1 MSCKCNADVTF
12 IGFNLPTTIHRRMI
26 YMTEKILVVEDE
38 DAIREMLSMT
48 LARAGFETMGVGSV
62 SQARGVVMDKRP
74 NLILLDWMLPDT
86 SGIEYARSLKKD
98 AMTREIPI
106 IMVTARGDESDRIKG
121 LEVGADDYITKPFSP
136 KELVARIKTVLR
148 RGAPPDDNQ
157 IIQADGLRVD
167 LAGHRVMINNT
178 IIDLGPT
185 EFRLLHFFITHP
197 DRVYSRS
204 QLLDQVWGGSV
215 FIGERAVDVHIR
227 RLRQALATHKHDQYV
242 QTVRGTG
249 YRFSVLV

>member
-1 MSCKCNADVTF
+1 M
-12 IGFNLPTTIHRRMI
+12 IH
-26 YMTEKILVVEDE
+26 MTEKILVVEDE

-48 LARAGFETMGVGSV
+48 LTRAGFETMGVGSV
-62 SQARGVVMDKRP
+62 SQARGLIMDKRP
-74 NLILLDWMLPDT
+74 NLILLDWMLPDI

>member
-1 MSCKCNADVTF
+1 M
-12 IGFNLPTTIHRRMI
+12 IH
-26 YMTEKILVVEDE
+26 MTEKILVVEDE

-48 LARAGFETMGVGSV
+48 LTRAGFETMGVGSV

-167 LAGHRVMINNT
+167 LAGRRVMIKNT

>member
-1 MSCKCNADVTF
+1 
-12 IGFNLPTTIHRRMI
+12 
-26 YMTEKILVVEDE
+26 
-38 DAIREMLSMT
+38 
-48 LARAGFETMGVGSV
+48 MGVGSV

>member
-1 MSCKCNADVTF
+1 
-12 IGFNLPTTIHRRMI
+12 
-26 YMTEKILVVEDE
+26 MTEKILVVEDE

-48 LARAGFETMGVGSV
+48 LTRAGFETMGVGSV

>member
-1 MSCKCNADVTF
+1 
-12 IGFNLPTTIHRRMI
+12 MI

>member
-1 MSCKCNADVTF
+1 MV
-12 IGFNLPTTIHRRMI
+12 
-26 YMTEKILVVEDE
+26 YV
-38 DAIREMLSMT
+38 
-48 LARAGFETMGVGSV
+48 
-62 SQARGVVMDKRP
+62 
-74 NLILLDWMLPDT
+74 LI
-86 SGIEYARSLKKD
+86 S
-98 AMTREIPI
+98 
-106 IMVTARGDESDRIKG
+106 
-121 LEVGADDYITKPFSP
+121 
-136 KELVARIKTVLR
+136 
-148 RGAPPDDNQ
+148 
-157 IIQADGLRVD
+157 
-167 LAGHRVMINNT
+167 AGHRVMINNT

>member
-1 MSCKCNADVTF
+1 
-12 IGFNLPTTIHRRMI
+12 MI

-48 LARAGFETMGVGSV
+48 LTRAGFETMGVGSV

>member
-1 MSCKCNADVTF
+1 M
-12 IGFNLPTTIHRRMI
+12 IH
-26 YMTEKILVVEDE
+26 MTEKILVVEDE

-48 LARAGFETMGVGSV
+48 LTRAGFETMGVGSV

-74 NLILLDWMLPDT
+74 NLILLDWMLPDI

>member
-1 MSCKCNADVTF
+1 
-12 IGFNLPTTIHRRMI
+12 MI

-38 DAIREMLSMT
+38 DSIREMLLMT
-48 LARAGFETMGVGSV
+48 LTRAGFEAMSVGSV
-62 SQARGVVMDKRP
+62 SQARGLIMDKRP
-74 NLILLDWMLPDT
+74 NLILLDWMLPDV

-98 AMTREIPI
+98 VMTREIPI
-106 IMVTARGDESDRIKG
+106 IMVTARGSESDRIKG

-148 RGAPPDDNQ
+148 RGAPLDDNQ
-157 IIQADGLRVD
+157 VIQVEGLRVD
-167 LAGHRVMINNT
+167 MAGHRVMINNT
-178 IIDLGPT
+178 IIELGPT

-197 DRVYSRS
+197 DRVYSRG

-227 RLRQALATHKHDQYV
+227 RLRQALATHQHDQYV
-242 QTVRGTG
+242 QTVRGSG

>member
-1 MSCKCNADVTF
+1 
-12 IGFNLPTTIHRRMI
+12 
-26 YMTEKILVVEDE
+26 MTEKILVVEDE

>member
-1 MSCKCNADVTF
+1 
-12 IGFNLPTTIHRRMI
+12 
-26 YMTEKILVVEDE
+26 MTEKILVVEDE
-38 DAIREMLSMT
+38 DSIREMLSMT

-62 SQARGVVMDKRP
+62 SQARGLIVDKRP
-74 NLILLDWMLPDT
+74 NLILLDWMLPDI

-98 AMTREIPI
+98 VMTREIPI
-106 IMVTARGDESDRIKG
+106 IMVTARGSENDRIKG

-148 RGAPPDDNQ
+148 RGTPMDDKQ
-157 IIQADGLRVD
+157 VIQVEGLRVD
-167 LAGHRVMINNT
+167 MAGHRVMIHDT
-178 IIDLGPT
+178 IIELGPT

-197 DRVYSRS
+197 DRVYSRG
-204 QLLDQVWGGSV
+204 QLLDHVWGGSV

-227 RLRQALATHKHDQYV
+227 RLRQALAAHQHDQYV
-242 QTVRGTG
+242 QTVRGAG

>member
-1 MSCKCNADVTF
+1 
-12 IGFNLPTTIHRRMI
+12 MI

-74 NLILLDWMLPDT
+74 NLILLDWMLPDV

-98 AMTREIPI
+98 VMTREIPI
-106 IMVTARGDESDRIKG
+106 IMVTARGSESDRIKG

-148 RGAPPDDNQ
+148 RGAPLDDNQ
-157 IIQADGLRVD
+157 VIQVEGLRVD
-167 LAGHRVMINNT
+167 MAGHRVMINNT
-178 IIDLGPT
+178 IIELGPT

-197 DRVYSRS
+197 DRVYSRG

-227 RLRQALATHKHDQYV
+227 RLRQALATHQHDQYV
-242 QTVRGTG
+242 QTVRGSG

>member
-1 MSCKCNADVTF
+1 
-12 IGFNLPTTIHRRMI
+12 
-26 YMTEKILVVEDE
+26 MTEKILVVEDE

-48 LARAGFETMGVGSV
+48 LTRAGFETMGVGSV

-74 NLILLDWMLPDT
+74 NLILLDWMLPDI

>member
-1 MSCKCNADVTF
+1 M
-12 IGFNLPTTIHRRMI
+12 IH
-26 YMTEKILVVEDE
+26 MTEKILVVEDE

-48 LARAGFETMGVGSV
+48 LTRAGFETMGVGSV